1 MVLSEDQIARLS
13 REEKVQLM
21 EALWIDLSRSDEDVA
36 SPSWHEDCLR
46 ETEARYLA
54 GEERIL
60 DWEDAKHELWNR
72 VQ

>member
-1 MVLSEDQIARLS
+1 MVLSEEQIARLS

-21 EALWIDLSRSDEDVA
+21 EALWIDLSRSEEDVK

-54 GEERIL
+54 GEERVL
-60 DWEDAKHELWNR
+60 DWEDAKRELWNR
-72 VQ
+72 VK

>member
-1 MVLSEDQIARLS
+1 MVLSDDQIARLS

-21 EALWIDLSRSDEDVA
+21 EALWIDLSRSDEDVV

-54 GEERIL
+54 GEERVL
-60 DWEDAKHELWNR
+60 DWEVAKRELRRR
-72 VQ
+72 VE